1 MNQLKKIKL
10 KWKIPLAFGLTD
22 ESFAVSAMNS
32 KEASMKK
39 GALFYGTILA
49 SAYLSWVF
57 GSLLGG
63 MLGDII
69 PQKLSQSMGIALY
82 AMFIGLLIPSIK
94 QETRIAA
101 IAIVAMLVNAGFVQL
116 GMSTGWAIVAGTII
130 GGFSGIYFLGEERT

>member
-1 MNQLKKIKL
+1 
-10 KWKIPLAFGLTD
+10 
-22 ESFAVSAMNS
+22 
-32 KEASMKK
+32 MKK

-116 GMSTGWAIVAGTII
+116 GMSTSWAIVAGTII